1 MFSEGS
7 KTILLVDDDELIRE
21 FIGRSLAQAHFKVVT
36 AKSGKEALWLYGL
49 QGDEIDLV
57 VTDILMPGLFGDQL
71 AVRLWEQVP
80 TLPILFISGHP
91 PEDLAPG
98 VTLELGQNFLRKPFK
113 LAELLDMI
121 RRMLVRPEPVP
132 AE

>member
-7 KTILLVDDDELIRE
+7 KAILLVDDDETIRE
-21 FIGRSLAQAHFKVVT
+21 FIRRSLKQAQFKVLT

-71 AVRLWEQVP
+71 AVQLWAQEP
-80 TLPILFISGHP
+80 TLPILFISGNP

-98 VTLELGQNFLRKPFK
+98 VKLELGQNFLRKPFK
-113 LAELLDMI
+113 LAELLDTI
-121 RRMLVRPEPVP
+121 QQMLERAEPVP
-132 AE
+132 AD